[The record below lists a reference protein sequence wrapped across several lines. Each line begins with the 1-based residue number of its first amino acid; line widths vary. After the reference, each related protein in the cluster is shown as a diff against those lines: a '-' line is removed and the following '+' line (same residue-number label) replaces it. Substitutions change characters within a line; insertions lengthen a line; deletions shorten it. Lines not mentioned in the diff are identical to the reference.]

1 MGVKG
6 ERERE
11 REREREPPTPG
22 KDDKYTNQVFGKYH
36 PKQ

>member
-1 MGVKG
+1 MDVKG
-6 ERERE
+6 
-11 REREREPPTPG
+11 EREREPPTPG